1 MMNKRILIYAP
12 MGKNA
17 DIAAR
22 VMDASNIENQACR
35 TIDELM
41 FELGRGAGAV
51 VTVEEALSPAIL
63 TPLQQYVAAQKTW
76 SDIPIL
82 LLTKR
87 GADSMSVQDAVNRL
101 GNVTLLERP
110 IRISA
115 LLSAVRSALRARSRQ
130 YQVRDADYRKDEF
143 LASLG
148 HELRNPL
155 APIRTSVGL
164 LKHLYP
170 DLQPVAKTYMVV
182 ERQIVHLTR
191 LVDDLLDVARITS
204 GKVVL
209 QRTPVLLS
217 DVINHAVEICSA
229 LAESKKHVI
238 EINAPKKPV
247 LLDAD
252 HARLVQ
258 SVANVLSN
266 AVKFTLSPNRILLN
280 VAVEGDTVIFRIRDF
295 GIGLERH
302 SLSRIF
308 DIFAQAET
316 SKGQAPTG
324 LGIGLSLA
332 RQFTE
337 MHGGQIDVS
346 SPGLGHGS
354 EFILS
359 LPIVLQSDEER
370 QEKTSSMPESRD
382 VKPQRIL
389 VVDDNLDACESLCD
403 LFEAEGYA
411 VSAAYD
417 GFQSVEVARSAR
429 PDIVVLDIGLPGI
442 DGYEAARRIRT
453 LPGGESMLMIA
464 LTGWGQANDKRL
476 AMEAGFNHHLVKPA
490 DFQKLKNCI
499 AEHNAS

>member
-1 MMNKRILIYAP
+1 MKKRILIYAP

-22 VMDASNIENQACR
+22 VMDASDIENQACR

-41 FELGRGAGAV
+41 FELGRGAGAI
-51 VTVEEALSPAIL
+51 VTVEEALSKAVL
-63 TPLQQYVAAQKTW
+63 TPLQQYVAAQPTW

-170 DLQPVAKTYMVV
+170 DQQPVAKTYMVV

-204 GKVVL
+204 GKVAL
-209 QRTPVLLS
+209 QRAPVLLS
-217 DVINHAVEICSA
+217 DVINHAVEICAA

-252 HARLVQ
+252 QARLVQ
-258 SVANVLSN
+258 SLANVLSN
-266 AVKFTLSPNRILLN
+266 AVKFTLTPNRILLN
-280 VAVEGDTVIFRIRDF
+280 VAVEGNTVIFRIKDF

-346 SPGLGHGS
+346 SAGLGHGS
-354 EFILS
+354 EFVLS
-359 LPIVLQSDEER
+359 LPIVLQADEEA
-370 QEKTSSMPESRD
+370 EPTVPAPPVHA

-389 VVDDNLDACESLCD
+389 IVDDNLDACESLCD

-417 GFQSVEVARSAR
+417 GFQSVEVARSAQ

-453 LPGGESMLMIA
+453 LPGGENMLMIA

-490 DFQKLKNCI
+490 DFQKLKSCI
-499 AEHNAS
+499 AEYNPS